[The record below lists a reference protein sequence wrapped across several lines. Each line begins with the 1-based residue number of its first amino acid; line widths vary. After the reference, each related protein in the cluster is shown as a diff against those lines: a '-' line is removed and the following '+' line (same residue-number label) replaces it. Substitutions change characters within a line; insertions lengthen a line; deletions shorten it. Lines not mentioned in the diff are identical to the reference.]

1 MILLRRD
8 TLKTEQNW
16 KVFQAQAARIKQTIE
31 KVLDEDKIVQMT
43 QICTLSCQKG
53 IKCVFGGGSPAALL
67 SKRLWEYSSTSQ
79 QKSARLAG
87 KAVEALPAIMGDVVG
102 VILSFLG
109 KAAEFVPE
117 YIWVSFCYK
126 AYWDMVDANN
136 GKAEIG
142 QNKTIYY
149 WLVSERRMKN
159 IKP

>member
-31 KVLDEDKIVQMT
+31 KVLDKDKIVQMT

-53 IKCVFGGGSPAALL
+53 TKCVFGGGSPAALL
-67 SKRLWEYSSTSQ
+67 SKRLWEYGSTSQ
-79 QKSARLAG
+79 QKSARL
-87 KAVEALPAIMGDVVG
+87 EALPAIMGDVG

-117 YIWVSFCYK
+117 YIWASFCYK

-136 GKAEIG
+136 GKTEIG

-149 WLVSERRMKN
+149 WLVSERRMQN

>member
-31 KVLDEDKIVQMT
+31 KVLDKDKIVQMT

-53 IKCVFGGGSPAALL
+53 TKCVFGGGSPAALL
-67 SKRLWEYSSTSQ
+67 SKRLWEYGSTSR
-79 QKSARLAG
+79 QKSARL
-87 KAVEALPAIMGDVVG
+87 EALPAIMGDVG

-117 YIWVSFCYK
+117 YIWASFCYK

-136 GKAEIG
+136 GKTEIG

-149 WLVSERRMKN
+149 WLVSERRMQN